1 MASEHGRSRTGLVCP
16 ARSDVEPEA
25 AEEVEAGDDHQRQCD
40 DRDVPFVRKP
50 SETPMMMRN
59 GLQKDEEE
67 QEEQEEASAAEPGSG
82 GGEAEFVAHCFQA
95 WRKTLSWS
103 NCFSSIFLSLTIR
116 IILVQ
121 PNTHTASANGQRRR
135 EERHGAGHGAG
146 HGEAESNRISRAHL
160 PNLSSRKALR
170 IRVSSVPSAACP
182 PPAIAVMYWT

>member
-67 QEEQEEASAAEPGSG
+67 QEEQEESSAAEPGSG
-82 GGEAEFVAHCFQA
+82 GGEAG
-95 WRKTLSWS
+95 RR
-103 NCFSSIFLSLTIR
+103 SSSR
-116 IILVQ
+116 
-121 PNTHTASANGQRRR
+121 TASRPGG
-135 EERHGAGHGAG
+135 RHCRGPTASQA
-146 HGEAESNRISRAHL
+146 
-160 PNLSSRKALR
+160 SS
-170 IRVSSVPSAACP
+170 
-182 PPAIAVMYWT
+182 